1 MPARGL
7 CRPVQRLLPG
17 EGALSKPIKIKPLSG
32 LCARSRLRFGFA
44 PLIPSLIPSSIK
56 RKGCRGC
63 TLCRDMCLWLA
74 LLRLLRLFSTI
85 CRPLHSLAFVVLKPF
100 HFIIKRVKHRRAV
113 AKVAN
118 CRLAPACYARCFTAH
133 CRYFAVFLCIPCT
146 KRFEVLLV
154 HRVPP
159 IFPCSFAVCR
169 TVQASSGLHLRP
181 FTYLCPALRLIALL
195 SACTLILAFTRLLPC
210 VRL

>member
-17 EGALSKPIKIKPLSG
+17 EGAYTMPIKIKHLRG

-74 LLRLLRLFSTI
+74 LLCLLRLLRLFSTI
-85 CRPLHSLAFVVLKPF
+85 CRPLHPLALVVLKPF
-100 HFIIKRVKHRRAV
+100 HFIIKRVKHYRTV
-113 AKVAN
+113 AQIKD
-118 CRLAPACYARCFTAH
+118 CCLAPARVWVPSTSRQRC
-133 CRYFAVFLCIPCT
+133 RKV
-146 KRFEVLLV
+146 
-154 HRVPP
+154 
-159 IFPCSFAVCR
+159 
-169 TVQASSGLHLRP
+169 
-181 FTYLCPALRLIALL
+181 LIAA
-195 SACTLILAFTRLLPC
+195 SRLRVCGFSL
-210 VRL
+210 